1 MIFSKEKWNE
11 SGEIKQYIAVSK
23 AISFEKMESPLR
35 NAFDL
40 FLVSLLGESMTNR
53 LQEIYDSENRSERE
67 EKLLFLAQRAN
78 ANLAFWYEF
87 DEINLRITDSGF
99 QRQDTESFKSL
110 FKYQE
115 DHLKQNFK
123 NTGFNALDNLLAFLE
138 KETEVFP
145 EYLQSPAYIL
155 FKESIVRNTEEVNG
169 TYFINNSRIVFL
181 RLRTHFDF
189 AEKTFLCPALG
200 DKLYEE
206 LKRRLREGVEDE
218 IQRAKTEELRI
229 RSGRVIIMEAVRRL
243 LMETGSLTDRGLY
256 FTSIHS
262 GAQTDENEAP
272 VEIERLSSQVRGA
285 ETDREVYLT
294 SLMKYVRQAFADWYE
309 GNPQKVFDRNNDH
322 KRTFWA

>member
-11 SGEIKQYIAVSK
+11 AQEIKQYIAVSK

-35 NAFDL
+35 NAFEL
-40 FLVSLLGESMTNR
+40 FLVSLLGESMTER
-53 LQEIYDSENRSERE
+53 LQEIYDSENREEKE
-67 EKLLFLAQRAN
+67 EKLLCLAQRAN
-78 ANLAFWYEF
+78 ANLAFFYEF

-115 DHLKQNFK
+115 NHLKQNFK
-123 NTGFNALDNLLAFLE
+123 NVGFNALDNLLVFLE

-145 EYLQSPAYIL
+145 EYLQSPSYISS
-155 FKESIVRNTEEVNG
+155 KGSIVRNTEEVNR
-169 TYFINNSRIVFL
+169 TYFINESRIVFL

-189 AEKTFLCPALG
+189 AEKAILHPALG

-206 LKRRLREGVEDE
+206 LKRRLREGDE
-218 IQRAKTEELRI
+218 TEKTKTEELRI
-229 RSGRVIIMEAVRRL
+229 RSGQVIIAEAVRRL

-256 FTSIHS
+256 FTSIHG
-262 GAQTDENEAP
+262 GANTDENEKP
-272 VEIERLSSQVRGA
+272 VEVERLSSQVRQA
-285 ETDREVYLT
+285 EMDREVYLT

-322 KRTFWA
+322 KRTFWT

>member
-11 SGEIKQYIAVSK
+11 SQEIKQYIVVSK

-40 FLVSLLGESMTNR
+40 FLVPLLGESMTER
-53 LQEIYDSENRSERE
+53 LQEIYNSENRSEKE
-67 EKLLFLAQRAN
+67 EKLLCLAQRAN
-78 ANLAFWYEF
+78 ANLAFFYEF

-115 DHLKQNFK
+115 NHLKQNFK
-123 NTGFNALDNLLAFLE
+123 NVGFNALDNLLAFLE

-145 EYLQSPAYIL
+145 EYLQSPAYSSS
-155 FKESIVRNTEEVNG
+155 KESIVRNTEEVNR
-169 TYFINNSRIVFL
+169 TYFINDSRLDFL

-189 AEKTFLCPALG
+189 AEESFLRPALG

-206 LKRRLREGVEDE
+206 LKRRLREGDQTEK
-218 IQRAKTEELRI
+218 AKTEELRI
-229 RSGRVIIMEAVRRL
+229 RCARVIIMEAVHRL

-256 FTSIHS
+256 FSSIHS
-262 GAQTDENEAP
+262 GADNDENEKP
-272 VEIERLSSQVRGA
+272 VEVERLSVQVRGA

-294 SLMKYVRQAFADWYE
+294 SLMRYVRQAFPDWYG